1 RLSSQDGFISYEK
14 KLKTLLF
21 LKMSKKRSAGGALTV
36 SFISGGS
43 QPDRGKER
51 TALIIKN
58 NNLCENSFY

>member
-43 QPDRGKER
+43 HAPRGKQVPGAARNEQH
-51 TALIIKN
+51 LK
-58 NNLCENSFY
+58 SKQ